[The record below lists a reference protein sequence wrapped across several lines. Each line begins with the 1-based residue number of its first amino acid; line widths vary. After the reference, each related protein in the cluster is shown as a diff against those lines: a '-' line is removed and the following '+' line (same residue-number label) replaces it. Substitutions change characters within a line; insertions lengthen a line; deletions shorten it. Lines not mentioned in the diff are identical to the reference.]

1 MSQSDADPVWEP
13 TAPAST
19 PAGFMAPIPIQSD
32 REALPQLSQIAALM
46 LDDPLQVQRLTE
58 RVYQLMQDD
67 LRLQR
72 ERQGY
77 YGGRH

>member
-1 MSQSDADPVWEP
+1 MTQSVDPVWET
-13 TAPAST
+13 TAPASA
-19 PAGFMAPIPIQSD
+19 PAGLMAPMPIQSD
-32 REALPQLSQIAALM
+32 RENLPTLSAIAARM
-46 LDDPLQVQRLTE
+46 LDDPLQVRQLTE

-77 YGGRH
+77 YGGRR